1 MGLLDLVLLGI
12 NTKETISLGPGLK
25 SWALMAFRGP
35 VFSERRIGFD
45 GRNEHVLL
53 PADLLQALYGRF
65 AVRNPHGILIV
76 TFEEA
81 EELAFS
87 EDLSEDEKDA
97 AYDSGETLC
106 NVFDMRW
113 PNGVDPLKTYLPELF
128 EVSVHNRLTSD
139 PTLDAA
145 KQRPDRPPDEVAFLC
160 VDRHFRWS
168 DWWLKG

>member
-1 MGLLDLVLLGI
+1 MGLPDLFLYGRS
-12 NTKETISLGPGLK
+12 TKELISLGPGLK
-25 SWALMAFRGP
+25 TWSLIAFRGP
-35 VFSERRIGFD
+35 VLSERRLGFK
-45 GRNEHVLL
+45 GSKIYLLL
-53 PADLLQALYGRF
+53 PIDLLTLLYTRF
-65 AVRNPHGILIV
+65 TAKNSGGVSIFTFDEAWQCAMSEGV
-76 TFEEA
+76 TEEKM
-81 EELAFS
+81 
-87 EDLSEDEKDA
+87 DLM
-97 AYDSGETLC
+97 YDSGEALC

-113 PNGVDPLKTYLPELF
+113 PNDVDPLKTYLPELF